1 MAVVPRGP
9 ELLLPW
15 HASWVEDARFRACG
29 GISLLVFLALALIV
43 PFLPVPEFALT
54 RTEKP
59 ETELV
64 RVQLQP
70 QLLPKPIP
78 QPLKPEE
85 VKPEQ
90 KMPELKPKPVK
101 PEVKPVSAQK
111 APKPVAAGSKEGEGK
126 AAPVDLMKQARDTA
140 AKSGVLAF
148 QDDLQAMRESIDVS
162 EVTRS
167 NLTRGVGTA
176 ERTERALIAG
186 KASASSGGISTASM
200 SRDTGGIALSGR
212 QTTRIDTP
220 AGMAG
225 GSGTQSVKGSANGVA
240 GGSASGKGN
249 SPGDLV
255 AGSDRSGGRSDEQIR
270 RVMDQNKGA
279 LFAIYNRALRQDPS
293 LQGKLVFEM
302 VIEPSGAVSEV
313 RLISSQLAD
322 SELSSK
328 ILGRIR
334 LIGFGAANVLRTR
347 VNYSLDF
354 MPF

>member
-1 MAVVPRGP
+1 MGAALRAP

-15 HASWVEDARFRACG
+15 QASWGEDARFRTYG
-29 GISLLVFLALALIV
+29 GVVLLVFLALSLIV
-43 PFLPVPEFALT
+43 PFLPVPEFAQT
-54 RTEKP
+54 RTEQP
-59 ETELV
+59 EQILV

-70 QLLPKPIP
+70 QPLPEPIP
-78 QPLKPEE
+78 EPIKPKV
-85 VKPEQ
+85 VKPEP
-90 KMPELKPKPVK
+90 KPEVKPKPVK
-101 PEVKPVSAQK
+101 PEVKPKPVQK
-111 APKPVAAGSKEGEGK
+111 QPKPVAAGSKEGEGK
-126 AAPVDLMKQARDTA
+126 VAPVDLMKQARDTA

-167 NLTRGVGTA
+167 NLTRGVAQA

-186 KASASSGGISTASM
+186 KASASSGGISTAAM
-200 SRDTGGIALSGR
+200 SRDTGGVALSSR
-212 QTTRIDTP
+212 ATTRIDTP

-225 GSGTQSVKGSANGVA
+225 GTGAQSVKGA
-240 GGSASGKGN
+240 ASGA
-249 SPGDLV
+249 SQGDLV

-279 LFAIYNRALRQDPS
+279 LFAIYNRALRQDAS

-313 RLISSQLAD
+313 KLLSSQLAD
-322 SELSSK
+322 SALTGK
-328 ILGRIR
+328 ILSRIR
-334 LIGFGAANVLRTR
+334 LINFGAANALRTR

-354 MPF
+354 LPF